1 MRASAIRR
9 SAPAVSTR
17 SLLALAAR
25 VLAVALL
32 VVLLGFPDLA
42 APVLAPLARTGA
54 PVIYNQGDLLDLTV
68 QHLRIVALSTGL
80 AAVLAVSMAI
90 FVTRPVGAEFL
101 PLSRSL
107 VNVGQT
113 FPPVAVLALAVPAVG
128 FGETPTLIALFL
140 YALLPVFETTLT
152 GLTTLPPA
160 VIEAARGM
168 GLTGW
173 QRLWRVELPL
183 ALPLMVAGLR
193 LSAVIGLGTA
203 TIGSTVGARTLGEV
217 IIAGLLSDNAA
228 FVLQGGAIVAV
239 LAVLVYDGLT
249 QLERALARRL
259 RPATRDER

>member
-1 MRASAIRR
+1 
-9 SAPAVSTR
+9 
-17 SLLALAAR
+17 
-25 VLAVALL
+25 
-32 VVLLGFPDLA
+32 
-42 APVLAPLARTGA
+42 
-54 PVIYNQGDLLDLTV
+54 
-68 QHLRIVALSTGL
+68 
-80 AAVLAVSMAI
+80 
-90 FVTRPVGAEFL
+90 
-101 PLSRSL
+101 
-107 VNVGQT
+107 
-113 FPPVAVLALAVPAVG
+113 
-128 FGETPTLIALFL
+128 
-140 YALLPVFETTLT
+140 
-152 GLTTLPPA
+152 
-160 VIEAARGM
+160 M

-193 LSAVIGLGTA
+193 LSAVINLGTA

>member
-1 MRASAIRR
+1 
-9 SAPAVSTR
+9 
-17 SLLALAAR
+17 
-25 VLAVALL
+25 
-32 VVLLGFPDLA
+32 
-42 APVLAPLARTGA
+42 
-54 PVIYNQGDLLDLTV
+54 
-68 QHLRIVALSTGL
+68 
-80 AAVLAVSMAI
+80 
-90 FVTRPVGAEFL
+90 
-101 PLSRSL
+101 
-107 VNVGQT
+107 VNLGQT
-113 FPPVAVLALAVPAVG
+113 FLPVAVLALAVPAIG
-128 FGETPTLIALFL
+128 FGEAPTLIALFL
-140 YALLPVFETTLT
+140 YGLLPIFETTLT

-173 QRLWRVELPL
+173 QRLCRVELPL